1 MIMGIMTLGINT
13 LRITISNIMTISI
26 AADSIMQC
34 NLITQSILGKLQYS
48 NISITLTQSVVMLN
62 VVMQKVRAPKKNDK

>member
-13 LRITISNIMTISI
+13 LSITISNIMTISI